1 MKNLI
6 AYFVVIPV
14 EASAAV
20 IAAAFV
26 LAVAITVFIAL
37 TCMPAR
43 AAETAPP
50 ERSTLMFGMSG
61 APGPPGAATGAR
73 FALLPPDNATGNFTK
88 VVQRVPVRVRL
99 KDVQTGGYP
108 AEQYLVKAPAAE
120 QRPHLRYRRGQVDQA
135 ESRHRTAEEV
145 IRDHDVQERHDVREI
160 VAFPIR

>member
-50 ERSTLMFGMSG
+50 ERSTEKVLRDPTRPLASTTPRTGPVTPSVSRPP
-61 APGPPGAATGAR
+61 APVVMPELQLVLTATDRR
-73 FALLPPDNATGNFTK
+73 FAVIDGELLSVGDSIRGLSVIEIHDEA
-88 VVQRVPVRVRL
+88 VI
-99 KDVQTGGYP
+99 
-108 AEQYLVKAPAAE
+108 VKTPNG
-120 QRPHLRYRRGQVDQA
+120 P
-135 ESRHRTAEEV
+135 RTLPLSTSTETEGK
-145 IRDHDVQERHDVREI
+145 
-160 VAFPIR
+160 